1 MESLDTALSSSSL
14 DATTDLDVDIEIVCA
29 AGNTLKTKKS
39 VLLSCDYFKSVFD
52 ADSKATTYT
61 LQFSADMIGWI
72 IEYLT
77 KAEGTPQS
85 AIDTPID
92 IDDVLDPQTNKRS
105 LRKFVKDWELEMLE
119 RLPPHELP
127 DYLGAIDYLGCN
139 RLMELLSAQVA
150 IHHLGTGDKYIDDI
164 EKIAEVFPVLKPHID
179 EINAIEDDMDK
190 YLPNLD

>member
-1 MESLDTALSSSSL
+1 MESLDTALNSPSL
-14 DATTDLDVDIEIVCA
+14 DTTDLDVDIEIACVPE
-29 AGNTLKTKKS
+29 NTIKTKKS
-39 VLLSCDYFKSVFD
+39 VLMSCNYFKSVFD
-52 ADSKATTYT
+52 ADSKATMHS
-61 LQFSADMIGWI
+61 LQFNANMMGWI
-72 IEYLT
+72 VEYLT
-77 KAEGTPQS
+77 KAEGTAPS
-85 AIDTPID
+85 EIDKPID

-127 DYLGAIDYLGCN
+127 DYINAIDYLGCN

-150 IHHLGTGDKYIDDI
+150 IHLLGTGDKYIDDI
-164 EKIAEVFPVLKPHID
+164 ENIAKVFPVLQPHID